1 MKHHIET
8 EAGSI
13 IASFEHESDRDYC
26 IETLREVYDDCI
38 FTATSDEE
46 IEK

>member
-1 MKHHIET
+1 MKYHIERPG
-8 EAGSI
+8 AIGI

-26 IETLREVYDDCI
+26 IETLREVYNDCV

-46 IEK
+46 